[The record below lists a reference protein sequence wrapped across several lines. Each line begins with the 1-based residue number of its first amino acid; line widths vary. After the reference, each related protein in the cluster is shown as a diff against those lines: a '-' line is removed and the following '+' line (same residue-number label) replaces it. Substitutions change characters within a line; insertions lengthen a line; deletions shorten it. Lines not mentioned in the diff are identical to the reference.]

1 MAAYAANAGGQ
12 GPALSQPAE
21 RAGEKG
27 KTGATVKRAAREEP
41 PKSRIGADGK
51 EMVEVPGGE
60 FWMGCNETTD
70 TECNAD
76 EKPGRLLS
84 VEAFRIDRTEVSV
97 AEYGRCA
104 DAEACS
110 SDGLTPPGDSKFAI
124 NGVDHSDWLQACNWG
139 TAGRE
144 NRPMNCLSWQQA
156 NAYCHWAGKRLPT
169 EAEWEKAA
177 RGIAGRKYPWGN
189 RDFVGAGLVANIAD
203 ETFKRKNPN
212 MEAAKGYDDAF
223 LETAP
228 VGSFPAGASPYGA
241 LDMIGNVSEWTL
253 DWYDVEHQYRVLRGG
268 CWHNPP

>member
-1 MAAYAANAGGQ
+1 
-12 GPALSQPAE
+12 
-21 RAGEKG
+21 
-27 KTGATVKRAAREEP
+27 
-41 PKSRIGADGK
+41 
-51 EMVEVPGGE
+51 
-60 FWMGCNETTD
+60 
-70 TECNAD
+70 
-76 EKPGRLLS
+76 
-84 VEAFRIDRTEVSV
+84 
-97 AEYGRCA
+97 
-104 DAEACS
+104 
-110 SDGLTPPGDSKFAI
+110 
-124 NGVDHSDWLQACNWG
+124 
-139 TAGRE
+139 
-144 NRPMNCLSWQQA
+144 
-156 NAYCHWAGKRLPT
+156 LPT